1 VVVSVAAAALLRDS
15 LPAGIWLKG
24 LGRSRLKDGD
34 RAEQIFQLQA
44 KGLPLAFPPR
54 RWQDGLKC

>member
-1 VVVSVAAAALLRDS
+1 VVSVAAASLLRDS

-24 LGRSRLKDGD
+24 LGRRRRKDGD

-44 KGLPLAFPPR
+44 EGLPVAFPPR
-54 RWQDGLKC
+54 RWLDGLMC

>member
-1 VVVSVAAAALLRDS
+1 MVVSVAA
-15 LPAGIWLKG
+15 AGIWLKG
-24 LGRSRLKDGD
+24 LGRRRLKDGG

>member
-1 VVVSVAAAALLRDS
+1 MVVSVAA
-15 LPAGIWLKG
+15 AGIWLKG
-24 LGRSRLKDGD
+24 LGRRRLKDGG

-44 KGLPLAFPPR
+44 EGLPVAFPPR